1 MLCALFLHSLKKPSV
16 IKIETIFYKN
26 CLCQSD
32 HNFFLSKTFFSFQK
46 KPNYLSIYLI
56 FNITLCV
63 LNMILMT
70 ILILHL
76 VQCFP
81 STLASTLHLNNLTY
95 FINAFGIP
103 MHVSLNLFFIYT
115 GIFSLNLKQL
125 KCTIWNKSF
134 KYLFLFK
141 WFNFTLWLWCICNIS
156 HSTLTILQKKFHSW
170 KKWKRTNL
178 RWTYRQTNR
187 KT

>member
-1 MLCALFLHSLKKPSV
+1 MLSFSIHWKIPSV
-16 IKIETIFYKN
+16 IKIETTFYKN

-81 STLASTLHLNNLTY
+81 STLASTLHLNDLTY
-95 FINAFGIP
+95 FINALGIP
-103 MHVSLNLFFIYT
+103 MHASLNLFFIYT
-115 GIFSLNLKQL
+115 GIFFL
-125 KCTIWNKSF
+125 IWNNLNAQYEINHS
-134 KYLFLFK
+134 
-141 WFNFTLWLWCICNIS
+141 NIYFCLS
-156 HSTLTILQKKFHSW
+156 DSTLLCGCDVFALSVIL
-170 KKWKRTNL
+170 R
-178 RWTYRQTNR
+178 
-187 KT
+187 